1 MALHRFLGPLL
12 QSTNSTSVLP
22 EGGLS
27 RCAEVFL
34 GKNFVL
40 MIAESTLELASV
52 QDPSEQRPHKLS
64 YHLTAKGD
72 DAQKVISQL
81 GEALKAAGVRA
92 KIIYSGGMDVDILP
106 EGASKGD
113 GPQVS
118 AQTRYM
124 QAKHASDADLNH
136 GLRDEQG
143 GRTCCLPQH
152 TTLLIDGTTMREH
165 GCRSSLVARKSDT

>member
-22 EGGLS
+22 EGASVAFQKG

-40 MIAESTLELASV
+40 MIADGTLELASV

-113 GPQVS
+113 GLKFLLRQV
-118 AQTRYM
+118 
-124 QAKHASDADLNH
+124 HAGKA
-136 GLRDEQG
+136 
-143 GRTCCLPQH
+143 C
-152 TTLLIDGTTMREH
+152 I
-165 GCRSSLVARKSDT
+165 